1 MGDKTPNIQV
11 GNKVLFVGGPE
22 AGNIRIVPDSHGDVI
37 KGDGDYLYRIWPIAM
52 PGAKQ
57 KAFFAYAADQHPLQ
71 LFIDMWREYSP
82 VAQIKRADPNIA
94 MSYQSVKQQDVAK
107 AKVGK

>member
-22 AGNIRIVPDSHGDVI
+22 AGNVRVVPESHGDML
-37 KGDGDYLYRIWPIAM
+37 KADNDYVYKIWPLRMA
-52 PGAKQ
+52 GNKKTAY
-57 KAFFAYAADQHPLQ
+57 FAYAADQHPLQ
-71 LFIDMWREYSP
+71 MFMDMWREYSP
-82 VAQIKRADPNIA
+82 VAQIKRNNPDIA
-94 MSYQSVKQQDVAK
+94 LAYQSIKRQDSAR